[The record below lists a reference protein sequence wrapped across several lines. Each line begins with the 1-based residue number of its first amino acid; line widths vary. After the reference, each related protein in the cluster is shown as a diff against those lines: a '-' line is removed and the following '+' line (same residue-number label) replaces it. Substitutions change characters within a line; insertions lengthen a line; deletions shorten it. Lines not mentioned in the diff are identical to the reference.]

1 MAVGD
6 VNAVSIGECRDI
18 YAVDVG
24 MYDLPNHA
32 SVYVLDTP
40 KPTIVETG
48 TGANAERVVHAL
60 TELGIAAE
68 DVANIVLTHVHLDH
82 AGGAAFLSRVCSNA
96 DVYVHEHGAPH
107 LQDPDVLVEGTK
119 RLVGEKGWN
128 RYYVQPGSIEAHRLR
143 PVVDGDVIDLGDRAL
158 RVCHAPGHAGHQVLL
173 HSPSEDAVFTGDA
186 LGIYVPET
194 DSIRAISPPPAF
206 DAEQAL
212 ADVETIRDLDPSTLL
227 FSHYGAV
234 PTEDRLDRA
243 RSAIVEWIQAVRD
256 ARETAEA
263 DGAVVA
269 QFVESVEGPDRWSN
283 IVAEVDTA
291 MNVRGVL
298 QYLDRQEGD
307 ELPAGFAR
315 RE

>member
-24 MYDLPNHA
+24 MYDLANHA
-32 SVYVLDTP
+32 SVYVLNTP
-40 KPTIVETG
+40 KPTIVEAG

-96 DVYVHEHGAPH
+96 DVYVHEHGVPH
-107 LQDPDVLVEGTK
+107 LQNPDFLVEGTK
-119 RLVGEKGWN
+119 RLVGEEGWN
-128 RYYVQPGSIEAHRLR
+128 RYYVQPGSIDAHRIR
-143 PVVDGDVIDLGDRAL
+143 PLADGDVIDLGDRAL
-158 RVCHAPGHAGHQVLL
+158 RVRHAPGHAGHQVLL
-173 HSPSEDAVFTGDA
+173 YSPSDDAVFTGDA

-194 DSIRAISPPPAF
+194 DSIRPISPPPAF

-212 ADVETIRDLDPSTLL
+212 ADIETIRDLEPSTLL
-227 FSHYGAV
+227 FSHFGAA
-234 PTEDRLDRA
+234 PTGDRLDRA
-243 RSAIVEWIQAVRD
+243 RSAIVEWVQAVRD
-256 ARETAEA
+256 ARETTEA

-269 QFVESVEGPDRWSN
+269 TFVDAVEGPDRWSN
-283 IVAEVDTA
+283 IVAETDTA

-298 QYLDRQEGD
+298 QYLDRQDD
-307 ELPAGFAR
+307 ELPAGIAR